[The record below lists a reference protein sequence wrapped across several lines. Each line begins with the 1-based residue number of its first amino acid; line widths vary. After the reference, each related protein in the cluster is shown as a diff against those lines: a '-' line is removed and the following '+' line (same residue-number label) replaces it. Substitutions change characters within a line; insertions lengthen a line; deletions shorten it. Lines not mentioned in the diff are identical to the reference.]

1 MNAVFSMMVIA
12 GILAAVGRGEAA
24 IVQTTLLT
32 GGEEAITL
40 CLSLAGAYAFFGGLL
55 GVMRESGLAAAL
67 AARLRRPMMRLF
79 AFEPGEERALSD
91 ICVNLSADMLGM
103 GGAAMPAG
111 ISAMHTMARA
121 AGKDSPSRAML
132 LFLVM
137 NMCSVQL
144 LPTTMIALRAR
155 AGARNPSDIMGPVLI
170 VTAVSNLTGIAI
182 CKFCERRSKKRG

>member
-1 MNAVFSMMVIA
+1 MNAVFSMMMIA
-12 GILAAVGRGEAA
+12 GILAAAGCGEAA
-24 IVQTTLLT
+24 TVQTALLT
-32 GGEEAITL
+32 GGEEAVSL

-55 GVMRESGLAAAL
+55 GVMRESGITTAL
-67 AARLRRPMMRLF
+67 AVKLRKPIMYLF

-103 GGAAMPAG
+103 GGAALPAG
-111 ISAMHTMARA
+111 LSAMRTMAQA
-121 AGKDSPSRAML
+121 AEKAEPSRAML

-144 LPTTMIALRAR
+144 LPTTMIALRAQ
-155 AGARNPSDIMGPVLI
+155 AGARNPSDIMGPVLA

-182 CKFCERRSKKRG
+182 CKFCERRSKKHG